1 MPILLVSTETYR
13 LVGQQTLPGY
23 DLRGGRPR
31 RADGNWMIW
40 VDEDVLAA
48 IEAARLPEESDDEVV
63 SRLVRSALGRRI
75 N

>member
-1 MPILLVSTETYR
+1 
-13 LVGQQTLPGY
+13 
-23 DLRGGRPR
+23 
-31 RADGNWMIW
+31 MIW